1 LQTCKSW
8 LIENGAPGASF
19 SAFGGAMLPGGDSWS
34 SCYCPVALATGGE
47 LALGFSTYAVL
58 LSNR

>member
-1 LQTCKSW
+1 
-8 LIENGAPGASF
+8 
-19 SAFGGAMLPGGDSWS
+19 MLPGGDSWS